1 MLNLQEQKKF
11 QSIMTNA
18 LLFKGAMAVQLPF
31 AGLSGMQISVLN
43 EDECKVKVPYKFL
56 NKNPFGS
63 TYWAVLGMA
72 AEMASG
78 ALLVMF
84 CRGVEPSVSTFVT
97 GCSAQFIKQAKG
109 VTTFVCHDGQKI
121 KSAVEGAIE
130 SKKAMT
136 FSTEVNGYDKNGELL
151 CAFTFDWGVKQR
163 SKNKE

>member
-31 AGLSGMQISVLN
+31 AGLSGMQIPVLN
-43 EDECKVKVPYKFL
+43 EEECKVTVPYKYL

-84 CRGVEPSVSTFVT
+84 CRGVEPTVSTFVT
-97 GCSAQFIKQAKG
+97 GCSAQFIKQAKSI
-109 VTTFVCHDGQKI
+109 TTFV
-121 KSAVEGAIE
+121 
-130 SKKAMT
+130 
-136 FSTEVNGYDKNGELL
+136 
-151 CAFTFDWGVKQR
+151 
-163 SKNKE
+163 